1 MEPCFGDVL
10 LREHVLSLNVVNCIF
25 GGWMALIGNVVILQP
40 QKKVEQFD
48 SWKRSVAISHRE

>member
-1 MEPCFGDVL
+1 MEAYFSDVL
-10 LREHVLSLNVVNCIF
+10 LREYVSSLNVVNCIW